1 MIMSGLSNRVRV
13 VNRTGDLRFGKYLAI
28 SSGVSQGD
36 VGPHPHV
43 TRACEEIAA
52 ALDTR
57 GAINIQCRYWE
68 GEVYVFEINP
78 RFSGTTSLRA
88 MMGYNEP
95 DLLIRRHLL
104 GEQVPPRF
112 EYRSGRVVRGLSEV
126 VVPDRRIPDV
136 FS

>member
-1 MIMSGLSNRVRV
+1 M
-13 VNRTGDLRFGKYLAI
+13 
-28 SSGVSQGD
+28 
-36 VGPHPHV
+36 
-43 TRACEEIAA
+43 AA
-52 ALDTR
+52 ELDTR
-57 GAINIQCRYWE
+57 GAINVQCRYWE

-104 GEQVPPRF
+104 GEQVPARF

-126 VVPDRRIPDV
+126 VVPDRKIPGV